1 MKIPAMGFS
10 DYFIQTVTEEKSSTE
25 HSSTTKH
32 NCTEGTDECDQ
43 SGRIGS
49 LQKSD
54 QEILESIT
62 DIYFQPDSNAEMYEL
77 QVMNGTLLGCQTVKG
92 REVLPMTSCAYAF
105 CRIHNDLFKTSFT
118 CIVYIINVK
127 TFVSFLFKHA

>member
-25 HSSTTKH
+25 ERSSTTKH

-54 QEILESIT
+54 QEVLESIT

-77 QVMNGTLLGCQTVKG
+77 QVMNGALLGCQTVKG
-92 REVLPMTSCAYAF
+92 REVLPMTSCTYAF
-105 CRIHNDLFKTSFT
+105 
-118 CIVYIINVK
+118 
-127 TFVSFLFKHA
+127 